1 MPGPSRVVLLTG
13 AAGGI
18 GRVMT
23 QALLAD
29 GHRVAAV
36 DRDAG
41 RLDQLKA
48 LPGAGDRLFAIT
60 AELGAEAGCL
70 KAVEAAR
77 SRFGDIDAVIN
88 NAGIG
93 MSAVRPDAE
102 ARHPGIEE
110 LSPDVFDRFFAIF
123 VRAPVAITRAALPQM
138 KARGFGR
145 VVNNTT
151 SYLTMLRVLPYGAA
165 KAAFE
170 SMSAVWAGELEGSAV
185 TVNVL
190 VPGGPTDTPLI
201 NDASGWDRSKMLRPE
216 IMGAPI
222 RWLISDAS
230 AAFNGKRITA
240 ARWDDK
246 LAPAEAAQRSS
257 RADRLA
263 GALRRRGVADR
274 LVRGSESLRK
284 GTSTHESSAVNPKFA
299 KALAAHSVRTSGS
312 GREAIAAGYWPP

>member
-1 MPGPSRVVLLTG
+1 MPGSSRVVLLTG
-13 AAGGI
+13 AAGGL

-41 RLDQLKA
+41 GSISSRPCPMPATVCSPSRPTWA
-48 LPGAGDRLFAIT
+48 LRP
-60 AELGAEAGCL
+60 
-70 KAVEAAR
+70 AVSRRSRPRA

-110 LSPDVFDRFFAIF
+110 LSPDVFERFFAIF
-123 VRAPVAITRAALPQM
+123 VRAPVAITRAALPLM

-145 VVNNTT
+145 MVNNTT

-170 SMSAVWAGELEGSAV
+170 SMSAVWAARARRQCGHGERA
-185 TVNVL
+185 
-190 VPGGPTDTPLI
+190 
-201 NDASGWDRSKMLRPE
+201 
-216 IMGAPI
+216 GA
-222 RWLISDAS
+222 R
-230 AAFNGKRITA
+230 
-240 ARWDDK
+240 
-246 LAPAEAAQRSS
+246 
-257 RADRLA
+257 RADRHTADQRRLRLGSQQDAAAADHGRADPA
-263 GALRRRGVADR
+263 G
-274 LVRGSESLRK
+274 
-284 GTSTHESSAVNPKFA
+284 
-299 KALAAHSVRTSGS
+299 
-312 GREAIAAGYWPP
+312 